1 MAHYR
6 AALLLA
12 FVTLASVAISCSQT
26 QSDLDEQSCGQ
37 ARKAD
42 RAMNATYAKILKEYA
57 NDQQFITKLK
67 AAQRAW
73 VVFRDAELEALYP
86 KTDKQADYGS
96 VYPMCRC
103 SEIEFLTEERTKELK
118 RWLDGTIEGD
128 VCAGSLRI
136 GEQNRPKANV
146 PKK

>member
-1 MAHYR
+1 MGHYR
-6 AALLLA
+6 PALVLA
-12 FVTLASVAISCSQT
+12 FVIVASAAISCSQT

-42 RAMNATYAKILKEYA
+42 RAMNATYAKILREYA
-57 NDQQFITKLK
+57 NDQEFITKLK

-73 VVFRDAELEALYP
+73 VAFRDAELEALYP
-86 KTDKQADYGS
+86 KTDKQTDYGT

-103 SEIEFLTEERTKELK
+103 SEIQFLTEKRTKELK

-128 VCAGSLRI
+128 VCAGSLKI
-136 GEQNRPKANV
+136 IEQNRPKTDG